1 MATLTKDDVWKVI
14 QMGLATMVVPL
25 AGWVWNMNV
34 EVAELK
40 NDLGDAEV
48 VIERLVKKKDQYETK
63 EIELASQIIGIEKDI
78 EYMKEGQA
86 KMQNDLT
93 MIKKTLLDPDA
104 GTIARVNQN
113 TNFRKSAQQTLW
125 SIWIALIGII
135 GKMIFWN

>member
-1 MATLTKDDVWKVI
+1 MPRLTNADLYNDI
-14 QMGLATMVVPL
+14 QL
-25 AGWVWNMNV
+25 
-34 EVAELK
+34 LK
-40 NDLGDAEV
+40 
-48 VIERLVKKKDQYETK
+48 Q
-63 EIELASQIIGIEKDI
+63 DI

-113 TNFRKSAQQTLW
+113 TNFRKGAQKTLW

>member
-1 MATLTKDDVWKVI
+1 MPRLTNADLYNDI
-14 QMGLATMVVPL
+14 QL
-25 AGWVWNMNV
+25 
-34 EVAELK
+34 LK
-40 NDLGDAEV
+40 
-48 VIERLVKKKDQYETK
+48 Q
-63 EIELASQIIGIEKDI
+63 DI

-113 TNFRKSAQQTLW
+113 TNFRKSAQKTLW

-135 GKMIFWN
+135 GKLIFWS

>member
-1 MATLTKDDVWKVI
+1 MARLTNADLYNDI
-14 QMGLATMVVPL
+14 QL
-25 AGWVWNMNV
+25 
-34 EVAELK
+34 LK
-40 NDLGDAEV
+40 
-48 VIERLVKKKDQYETK
+48 Q
-63 EIELASQIIGIEKDI
+63 DI
-78 EYMKEGQA
+78 EYMKDGQA

-113 TNFRKSAQQTLW
+113 TNFRKSAQKTLW

>member
-1 MATLTKDDVWKVI
+1 MPRLTNADLYNDI
-14 QMGLATMVVPL
+14 QL
-25 AGWVWNMNV
+25 
-34 EVAELK
+34 LK
-40 NDLGDAEV
+40 
-48 VIERLVKKKDQYETK
+48 Q
-63 EIELASQIIGIEKDI
+63 DI

-113 TNFRKSAQQTLW
+113 TNFRKGAQKTLW

-135 GKMIFWN
+135 GKMIFWS

>member
-1 MATLTKDDVWKVI
+1 MPRLTNADLYNDI
-14 QMGLATMVVPL
+14 QL
-25 AGWVWNMNV
+25 
-34 EVAELK
+34 LK
-40 NDLGDAEV
+40 
-48 VIERLVKKKDQYETK
+48 Q
-63 EIELASQIIGIEKDI
+63 DI

-86 KMQNDLT
+86 KMQTDLT

-113 TNFRKSAQQTLW
+113 TNFRKSAQKTLW

>member
-1 MATLTKDDVWKVI
+1 MPRLTNADLYNDIQLLKQDV
-14 QMGLATMVVPL
+14 
-25 AGWVWNMNV
+25 
-34 EVAELK
+34 
-40 NDLGDAEV
+40 
-48 VIERLVKKKDQYETK
+48 
-63 EIELASQIIGIEKDI
+63 

-86 KMQNDLT
+86 KMQADLT

-113 TNFRKSAQQTLW
+113 TNFRKSAQKTLW

>member
-1 MATLTKDDVWKVI
+1 MPRLTNADLYNDI
-14 QMGLATMVVPL
+14 QL
-25 AGWVWNMNV
+25 
-34 EVAELK
+34 LK
-40 NDLGDAEV
+40 
-48 VIERLVKKKDQYETK
+48 Q
-63 EIELASQIIGIEKDI
+63 DI

-113 TNFRKSAQQTLW
+113 TTFRKSAQKTLW

-135 GKMIFWN
+135 GKLIFWN

>member
-1 MATLTKDDVWKVI
+1 MPRLTNADLYNDIQLLKQDV
-14 QMGLATMVVPL
+14 
-25 AGWVWNMNV
+25 
-34 EVAELK
+34 
-40 NDLGDAEV
+40 
-48 VIERLVKKKDQYETK
+48 
-63 EIELASQIIGIEKDI
+63 

-86 KMQNDLT
+86 KMQADLT

-113 TNFRKSAQQTLW
+113 TNFRKGAQKTLW